1 MEVFVKK
8 WAKLHIEIRKII
20 NLKKIIMIIFLVFMH
35 VSAAAL
41 EWTNVDSLNPI
52 EKITSLINWYTYFK
66 GGADQSHCWNQCRK
80 RSDQYRNNPDF
91 MPIEIWVLYKIQSFF
106 VGSDSFRQWFQKWV
120 WSGLP
125 LISFLYDS

>member
-20 NLKKIIMIIFLVFMH
+20 NLKKIILIIFLVFMH
-35 VSAAAL
+35 VSVAAL

-66 GGADQSHCWNQCRK
+66 GGADPSLFIFFCRIRLFPTMIAKWNG
-80 RSDQYRNNPDF
+80 F
-91 MPIEIWVLYKIQSFF
+91 
-106 VGSDSFRQWFQKWV
+106 
-120 WSGLP
+120 GLNHR
-125 LISFLYDS
+125 